1 MQGVGDDCFG
11 QTGNRSQRYLR
22 ACGSMCT
29 DGVSVGGAA
38 GAGDGDSF
46 MADPQAHRAGAGP
59 IMTLLG
65 AAWTGPVASDDG
77 QTSISALGR
86 AVARVALSV
95 AALCSSRC
103 MAPSAALQQAY
114 PTPPQRTGAAL
125 PGNAAKKDA
134 ACHSA
139 TPASARQVPAAHSP
153 IRPPRAIFLSDA
165 RSRTRL
171 QSVLVPCGC
180 GLGLYSAHGAICSE
194 ENSPCDTGPGALT
207 SWWMTRCVVQ
217 GGHRPSHQ
225 ACPAPD
231 R

>member
-1 MQGVGDDCFG
+1 
-11 QTGNRSQRYLR
+11 
-22 ACGSMCT
+22 
-29 DGVSVGGAA
+29 
-38 GAGDGDSF
+38 

-114 PTPPQRTGAAL
+114 PTPPQRTGAGL

-139 TPASARQVPAAHSP
+139 HASQRETGAVCPFAHSP
-153 IRPPRAIFLSDA
+153 AREPFIIFLSVG
-165 RSRTRL
+165 RSRPRL
-171 QSVLVPCGC
+171 QRACSYLVVVS
-180 GLGLYSAHGAICSE
+180 LGL
-194 ENSPCDTGPGALT
+194 
-207 SWWMTRCVVQ
+207 
-217 GGHRPSHQ
+217 
-225 ACPAPD
+225 
-231 R
+231 